1 MTRIVS
7 VFINKLYIHAH
18 KYFIFI
24 FLLLF
29 FIFFLGGYFLGLIYS
44 RLKHLESKQK
54 EEGHHQ
60 TEETHSFGQC
70 ESQNSVGE
78 KLLFEGWVTGIAND
92 EGTKDRSNTC
102 S

>member
-1 MTRIVS
+1 MQLKIKTTKASIEMGS
-7 VFINKLYIHAH
+7 SKD
-18 KYFIFI
+18 
-24 FLLLF
+24 
-29 FIFFLGGYFLGLIYS
+29 LIYS

-92 EGTKDRSNTC
+92 EGTED
-102 S
+102 